1 LEMSTDLTEAT
12 MQAWARL
19 DAAQRN
25 RFFAALLRAALRL
38 DRLELRAWLLRR
50 LRNPPLA
57 PPIDPASFIFRD
69 ADIAALIMRAAGKAP
84 GKAAAERD
92 RKADGNTQANAPAR
106 I

>member
-1 LEMSTDLTEAT
+1 MRRIDLTDAT

-25 RFFAALLRAALRL
+25 RFFEMFPAAALRL

-50 LRNPPLA
+50 LRNPPLVA
-57 PPIDPASFIFRD
+57 IDPARFTISD
-69 ADIAALIMRAAGKAP
+69 ADIAHLLRAAGKAP
-84 GKAAAERD
+84 GEADRD
-92 RKADGNTQANAPAR
+92 EADGNPQANAPAR

>member
-1 LEMSTDLTEAT
+1 MEG
-12 MQAWARL
+12 WARL
-19 DAAQRN
+19 NAAQRQ
-25 RFFAALLRAALRL
+25 RFFTAFVSAALRL

-69 ADIAALIMRAAGKAP
+69 ADIAALILRAAGKAP
-84 GKAAAERD
+84 EPDRD
-92 RKADGNTQANAPAR
+92 KADGNTQANAPAR